1 MSPRTS
7 ALVMAGA
14 PLLASLASAC
24 VSGSSSG
31 VLDHSLLLSSK
42 SRDMED
48 ACKTSNFV
56 FAASAQVFVPFDD
69 LGVDAL
75 TPKHGDTHLSL
86 REGSLGL
93 Y

>member
-1 MSPRTS
+1 MPLNTDPAKPAEGASRT
-7 ALVMAGA
+7 
-14 PLLASLASAC
+14 
-24 VSGSSSG
+24 
-31 VLDHSLLLSSK
+31 D
-42 SRDMED
+42 
-48 ACKTSNFV
+48 FV